1 MAIVL
6 RFVDDDFKKVQRLV
20 KLQLLQKSMCG
31 EEIAR
36 ELITTLSVNYGVTSD
51 KLVAAMHDRAAT
63 NGVAMRTIKVIYPV
77 FTCLI

>member
-36 ELITTLSVNYGVTSD
+36 QASGSN
-51 KLVAAMHDRAAT
+51 A
-63 NGVAMRTIKVIYPV
+63 
-77 FTCLI
+77 